1 MCVSID
7 SEAALRLCIHLEL
20 ESQQPVD
27 DHIQF
32 TQRAADTPRKLPSS
46 PELPQAVCV
55 VLTSEAVRDSD
66 TLAKLSGLLAPAP
79 KGLGAELLGIKTV
92 EWLPA
97 YACAEACPYPA
108 GHPMRE
114 PFIQVSLHCVPPT
127 PIPPSNQ
134 LCGWIDRSINQSIN
148 QSIHSYIHTSHRV
161 TVSRAAISRACT
173 S

>member
-7 SEAALRLCIHLEL
+7 SEAALRLCVHLEL

-66 TLAKLSGLLAPAP
+66 TLAQLSGLLAPP
-79 KGLGAELLGIKTV
+79 PRGLGAELLGVKTV

-97 YACAEACPYPA
+97 YACAEACPYPE

-114 PFIQVSLHCVPPT
+114 PFVQVSFTLRCAHSQ
-127 PIPPSNQ
+127 PPSNQ
-134 LCGWIDRSINQSIN
+134 LS
-148 QSIHSYIHTSHRV
+148 V
-161 TVSRAAISRACT
+161 
-173 S
+173 